1 MKNLLVVKKM
11 LSDSEKQLQIIG
23 TQINYYFIC
32 KTKLWLFSHHIQME
46 QESDLV
52 SLGKLLHSK
61 SYKDEKEYTIDNLIA
76 VDFIKKQD
84 FLELHE
90 VKKSKKMEKAHEY
103 QLLYYMY
110 YLKNNKGIA
119 NIKGI
124 INYPKIRKKV
134 MIDLNESKEL
144 ELMDIIEDISNII
157 NNKTPKPERMRICR
171 KCAYF
176 DFCWV

>member
-1 MKNLLVVKKM
+1 M
-11 LSDSEKQLQIIG
+11 LSDSEKELRIIG

-61 SYKDEKEYTIDNLIA
+61 SYKNEKEYTIDNLIA
-76 VDFIKKQD
+76 VDFIKKRD
-84 FLELHE
+84 YLELHE
-90 VKKSKKMEKAHEY
+90 VKKSNKMEKSHEY
-103 QLLYYMY
+103 QLLYYMH
-110 YLKNNKGIA
+110 YLKNEKGIN
-119 NIKGI
+119 NIRGI

-134 MIDLNESKEL
+134 EVELEESKEADL
-144 ELMDIIEDISNII
+144 KAVIEDIGKII
-157 NNKTPKPERMRICR
+157 KEDAPKPERMRICR

-176 DFCWV
+176 EFCWV

>member
-1 MKNLLVVKKM
+1 M
-11 LSDSEKQLQIIG
+11 LSDSEKHLRIIG

-61 SYKDEKEYTIDNLIA
+61 SYKDEKEYTIDNLISI
-76 VDFIKKQD
+76 DFIKKQD
-84 FLELHE
+84 YLELHE
-90 VKKSKKMEKAHEY
+90 VKKSNKMKKSHEY

-110 YLKNNKGIA
+110 YLKQKKGIE

-134 MIDLNESKEL
+134 TINLDESKEN
-144 ELMDIIEDISNII
+144 ELMDIIEDIGNII
-157 NNKTPKPERMRICR
+157 NSETPKTERMKICR

-176 DFCWV
+176 EFCWV

>member
-1 MKNLLVVKKM
+1 MI
-11 LSDSEKQLQIIG
+11 SDSEKQLRIIG

-61 SYKDEKEYTIDNLIA
+61 SYKDEKEYTIDNLISI
-76 VDFIKKQD
+76 DFIKKRD
-84 FLELHE
+84 YLELHE
-90 VKKSKKMEKAHEY
+90 VKKSNKMKKSHEY

-110 YLKNNKGIA
+110 YLKNKKGIE
-119 NIKGI
+119 NIRGI
-124 INYPKIRKKV
+124 LNYPKIRKKAT
-134 MIDLNESKEL
+134 INLDKSKEKD
-144 ELMDIIEDISNII
+144 LMDIIEDIGNII
-157 NNKTPKPERMRICR
+157 NNETPKPQKIKICR

-176 DFCWV
+176 EFCWV

>member
-1 MKNLLVVKKM
+1 
-11 LSDSEKQLQIIG
+11 
-23 TQINYYFIC
+23 
-32 KTKLWLFSHHIQME
+32 ME

-61 SYKDEKEYTIDNLIA
+61 SYKDEKEYTIDNLIS

-84 FLELHE
+84 CLELHE
-90 VKKSKKMEKAHEY
+90 VKKSSKMEKAHEY

-110 YLKNNKGIA
+110 YLKEKKGIK

-124 INYPKIRKKV
+124 INYPKMRKKV
-134 MIDLNESKEL
+134 MIDLNESKEK
-144 ELMDIIEDISNII
+144 ELNTIIGDIDNLINSDI
-157 NNKTPKPERMRICR
+157 PKSERTKICR

-176 DFCWV
+176 EFCWV

>member
-1 MKNLLVVKKM
+1 M
-11 LSDSEKQLQIIG
+11 LSDSEKHLRIIG

-46 QESDLV
+46 HESDLV

-61 SYKDEKEYTIDNLIA
+61 SYKEEKEYTIDNLIS

-90 VKKSKKMEKAHEY
+90 VKKSSKMEKAHGY

-110 YLKNNKGIA
+110 YLKNRKGIK

-124 INYPKIRKKV
+124 INYPKMRKKKV
-134 MIDLNESKEL
+134 IELDGNKEM
-144 ELMDIIEDISNII
+144 ELMDVIEDIGII
-157 NNKTPKPERMRICR
+157 NRDNIPKPQKMRICK
-171 KCAYF
+171 KCAYYE
-176 DFCWV
+176 FCWV

>member
-1 MKNLLVVKKM
+1 M
-11 LSDSEKQLQIIG
+11 LSDYEKNLRIMG

-61 SYKDEKEYTIDNLIA
+61 SYKDEKEYIIDNLIS

-84 FLELHE
+84 YLELHE
-90 VKKSKKMEKAHEY
+90 VKKSSKMEKAHEY

-110 YLKNNKGIA
+110 YLKHKKGIE

-134 MIDLNESKEL
+134 MVDLNESKEN
-144 ELMDIIEDISNII
+144 ELKDIIEDIGKVI
-157 NNKTPKPERMRICR
+157 NVDTPEPERTKICR

-176 DFCWV
+176 EFCWV

>member
-1 MKNLLVVKKM
+1 M
-11 LSDSEKQLQIIG
+11 LSDSEKQLRIIG

-61 SYKDEKEYTIDNLIA
+61 SYKDEKEYTVDNLISI
-76 VDFIKKQD
+76 DFIKKRD

-90 VKKSKKMEKAHEY
+90 VKKSDKMKKSHEY

-110 YLKNNKGIA
+110 YLKQNKGIQ

-124 INYPKIRKKV
+124 INYPKIRKKITV
-134 MIDLNESKEL
+134 ELNESKED
-144 ELMDIIEDISNII
+144 ELMNII
-157 NNKTPKPERMRICR
+157 KDIGKIFSMDAPYPKRMKICR

-176 DFCWV
+176 EFCWV

>member
-1 MKNLLVVKKM
+1 MI
-11 LSDSEKQLQIIG
+11 SDSEKNLRIIG

-61 SYKDEKEYTIDNLIA
+61 SYRDEKEYTIDNLIS

-84 FLELHE
+84 YLELHE
-90 VKKSKKMEKAHEY
+90 VKKSNKMERSHEY
-103 QLLYYMY
+103 QLLYYMH
-110 YLKNNKGIA
+110 YLKNEKGIN

-134 MIDLNESKEL
+134 KVELDESKEADL
-144 ELMDIIEDISNII
+144 KAVIEDIGKII
-157 NNKTPKPERMRICR
+157 KGNNPKPERMRICR

-176 DFCWV
+176 EFCWV